1 MYEKRDTAKET
12 CQQQQKM
19 SKETVVNYVF
29 YRICTT
35 FGGKNFF
42 FLMVKDAEVFIISV
56 VSISFQLMGRL

>member
-29 YRICTT
+29 YRIC
-35 FGGKNFF
+35 KQLF
-42 FLMVKDAEVFIISV
+42 FLMMKDAEVFIISV